1 MAEERG
7 IGVVEEERGVIMEE
21 ERGVGVEV
29 HAEDAEEG
37 ASWSTDVEEG
47 MWWRADVE
55 EERASAGVG
64 K

>member
-7 IGVVEEERGVIMEE
+7 IGVMEEERGVIMEE

-37 ASWSTDVEEG
+37 ASWSTMVVSVAT
-47 MWWRADVE
+47 MVMPVTRNC
-55 EERASAGVG
+55 
-64 K
+64 